1 MTEKSTPLR
10 NARHEQFCHE
20 YLKDF
25 NATAAYQRVY
35 PRSGEAAARR
45 SASELL
51 TNPDVARRLEVLR
64 AALADQ
70 TGVETERIIGELKT
84 LGFSDIRRLV
94 DAQGRLLPVQ
104 QWPDEAAA
112 CVASIEVVTKTI
124 PGSNPVEV
132 VYVHK
137 IRMWDKPVALKLLGQ
152 YRKLFTDRCEH
163 TFSQTLEE
171 LVAGSLTPKESGT
184 PQRHLSD
191 SHHEQPA
198 ISSRFNGAADHQSAA
213 LPPASR
219 PVPRPAMLKQPA
231 ALDPIEQVYGRGMSK
246 NFRPA
251 SAELSPTG
259 RVISNYDPFTEDR
272 N

>member
-1 MTEKSTPLR
+1 MAEQSTPLR

-25 NATAAYQRVY
+25 NATAAYRRVY

-45 SASELL
+45 SASDLL
-51 TNPDVARRLEVLR
+51 TNPDVIRRLEVLR
-64 AALADQ
+64 TALADK

-94 DAQGRLLPVQ
+94 DAHGRLLPVQ

-124 PGSNPVEV
+124 PGSDPVEV

-171 LVAGSLTPKESGT
+171 LVA
-184 PQRHLSD
+184 
-191 SHHEQPA
+191 
-198 ISSRFNGAADHQSAA
+198 SSRSSDEAGTTQRQISDNQHERPVVASRYNGATDHQSAA
-213 LPPASR
+213 PAQHDAPRVVLSR
-219 PVPRPAMLKQPA
+219 AWSGATRPR
-231 ALDPIEQVYGRGMSK
+231 
-246 NFRPA
+246 
-251 SAELSPTG
+251 
-259 RVISNYDPFTEDR
+259 
-272 N
+272 